1 MEYDWSDGRVCLF
14 DGCVGGV
21 VVVFVGCVVDD
32 VVGLGLHVVAHIC
45 CSQGAIICILL
56 LLLPLFLLK
65 LRDQCRT
72 LPTAAALA

>member
-1 MEYDWSDGRVCLF
+1 MEYDWSDGGVCLF

-65 LRDQCRT
+65 FGDQSGT
-72 LPTAAALA
+72 LSTTAALT

>member
-1 MEYDWSDGRVCLF
+1 MVSDCSDGGVCLF

-32 VVGLGLHVVAHIC
+32 VVGLGLHIVANIC

-56 LLLPLFLLK
+56 LFLSLFLLK
-65 LRDQCRT
+65 LGDQSGT
-72 LPTAAALA
+72 LPTTAALA